1 MVVTCRT
8 ALALSLL
15 SAACMAACAPP
26 PEPKTAKSE
35 DTEEVPANSGTDP
48 DVQTA
53 KEAKKDEGPKEAKT
67 EPLTTPLAQT
77 DDADGDKPAAGA
89 KKKPNRGGPR
99 ATKAQCS
106 AAFDK
111 YLDLAIGSDA
121 RLAGV
126 TPELIRQAKEQARG
140 MKGDP
145 CSGNP
150 PSKSQ
155 YDCAMGAATTS
166 EWETCMK

>member
-1 MVVTCRT
+1 MFLFRFALVVCSVFV
-8 ALALSLL
+8 AS
-15 SAACMAACAPP
+15 ACAPP
-26 PEPKTAKSE
+26 PEPKTAKNE

-48 DVQTA
+48 DAQA
-53 KEAKKDEGPKEAKT
+53 AADKKQKEGPKEAPT
-67 EPLTTPLAQT
+67 EPLTTPIAGGGEE
-77 DDADGDKPAAGA
+77 DGPAATPSTGA
-89 KKKPNRGGPR
+89 KKKPSKSGPR
-99 ATKAQCS
+99 ATKKQCN

-126 TPELIRQAKEQARG
+126 TPELIKQAKDQARG

-145 CSGNP
+145 CASEP

-155 YDCAMGAATTS
+155 YDCAMGATS
-166 EWETCMK
+166 TAEWEACMK